1 MKGVNLSQYPNHHPC
16 LVLRTL
22 TQCLYNLIVTLITMQ
37 GVLHS
42 RGSFLTQYPLQLTHH
57 H

>member
-37 GVLHS
+37 GVSHS